1 MCVDRNPRL
10 KMRTWGCGALS
21 PHARAHV
28 CTSQPNSDK
37 QFDLSLRFGCKLLR
51 LTSVQAAL
59 MLKLPSWFFFS
70 LFGPTRCA
78 INKMQGPK
86 WRRALGYRLRLLL
99 QGQTHLDTL
108 EGRQPSP
115 WRPCSYVPFNE
126 VKKCAV
132 HSWWNAARSWGGGAQ
147 DPRQTGLHVGERA
160 SPLVTASLAPRCLT
174 YWHPLRDTCC
184 RFSTAFLL
192 RWTSKKKKKQ
202 LRLNKKVMG
211 NIRVE
216 ETKRWVYRAPSEM
229 SLE

>member
-132 HSWWNAARSWGGGAQ
+132 HSWWNAARSWGGS
-147 DPRQTGLHVGERA
+147 VGPPSDRA
-160 SPLVTASLAPRCLT
+160 SCWRKSISLGDSLTRPAMSYILASPEGHVLPFQYC
-174 YWHPLRDTCC
+174 
-184 RFSTAFLL
+184 FSAQMNKQ
-192 RWTSKKKKKQ
+192 KKKKATT
-202 LRLNKKVMG
+202 
-211 NIRVE
+211 IE
-216 ETKRWVYRAPSEM
+216 
-229 SLE
+229 